1 VDDATE
7 TRVRRSF
14 ERQPFMSLLG
24 ARVRGLADGVVTL
37 ELPVREELGQQH
49 GFVHAGVVTT
59 LLDNACGFAGLAAMD
74 ADSGVLTSNF
84 TVNLLRP
91 AVGEVLVAEGRVAQ
105 AGRTLVV
112 CQARA
117 WAETGGIPGH
127 DVALMTA
134 TLAAVRGR
142 PDVVD

>member
-1 VDDATE
+1 
-7 TRVRRSF
+7 
-14 ERQPFMSLLG
+14 
-24 ARVRGLADGVVTL
+24 VVTL

-49 GFVHAGVVTT
+49 GFVHAGVVST
-59 LLDNACGFAGLAAMD
+59 LLDNACGFAGLSAME

-91 AVGEVLVAEGRVAQ
+91 AAGEVLVAEGHVVQ

-117 WAETGGIPGH
+117 WCEAGGIAGL